1 MCLQPSAGDINV
13 FGVIIYLVYFVA
25 VFYYLL

>member
-1 MCLQPSAGDINV
+1 MCLKPSAGDINV
-13 FGVIIYLVYFVA
+13 FGVIIYIVYFVA

>member
-1 MCLQPSAGDINV
+1 MCLKLSAGDINV

-25 VFYYLL
+25 LFYHLL